1 MSRIHVIELD
11 QVVPQPWRNGGGV
24 TRELLT
30 WPPGSG
36 ADWQLRVSVAEIERD
51 GPFSAFPQVERWF
64 AVLEGAGVV
73 LSFPGREHRLTPG
86 SQPLAFDGAL
96 APGCRLIS
104 GPTRDLNLMART
116 AAGRSR
122 MRPVSGA
129 TVAEGGP
136 RVRWRGVYTAEPL
149 SVAVEDGSP
158 PIALPPHSLAWTDA
172 AAPWRALTSTALP
185 RAWWL
190 SLEQP

>member
-1 MSRIHVIELD
+1 MSRIQVIELD
-11 QVVPQPWRNGGGV
+11 QVVPQPWRNGGGA
-24 TRELLT
+24 TRELLA

-73 LSFPGREHRLTPG
+73 LSFPEREHRLAPD
-86 SQPLAFDGAL
+86 SPPLAFDGAL
-96 APGCRLIS
+96 APGCRLVD

-122 MRPVSGA
+122 MRPLGVAGA
-129 TVAEGGP
+129 GEGGP
-136 RVRWRGVYTAEPL
+136 NVRWRGIYTAEPL
-149 SVAVEDGSP
+149 AVAVDDGSS
-158 PIALPPHSLAWTDA
+158 PIVLPPHSLAWADA
-172 AAPWRALTSTALP
+172 AAPLRALTSTPMP
-185 RAWWL
+185 RTWWL